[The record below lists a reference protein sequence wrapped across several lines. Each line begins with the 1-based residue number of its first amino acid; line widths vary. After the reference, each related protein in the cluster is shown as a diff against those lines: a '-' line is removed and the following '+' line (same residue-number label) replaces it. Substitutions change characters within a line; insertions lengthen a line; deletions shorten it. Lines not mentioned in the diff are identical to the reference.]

1 LGTGKIIIS
10 LDHGVVCHGLHFGCL
25 HLCRGR
31 RWHTVDVLD
40 KALQQMRRLRS
51 RSASAPAEAARDSRR
66 QHKTAEDITGGAGQH
81 ARPHSFPS
89 LRLPRESPACGAG
102 RRSPWRASP
111 CGPSFPRRRL
121 EQAGTRRQTSH
132 VRRSRTARRGS
143 NLTRCWIPA
152 PTPVAAGGSC
162 ASRRG
167 PTRPCPAPRRTQA
180 KGGHCRRRH
189 TAPMCAHRRSV
200 AGPQTS
206 KPALSLNWEVSQTSP
221 TNLSWPKIG
230 AESCRGRG
238 CIIH

>member
-1 LGTGKIIIS
+1 MGTGKIIIS

-66 QHKTAEDITGGAGQH
+66 QQKTAEDITGGAGQH

-143 NLTRCWIPA
+143 NLGGAGFPLCRLLRREG
-152 PTPVAAGGSC
+152 VALHVGGPHG
-162 ASRRG
+162 RV
-167 PTRPCPAPRRTQA
+167 PRRAQA
-180 KGGHCRRRH
+180 KGGHWRRRH
-189 TAPMCAHRRSV
+189 AARMCAHRRSV

-206 KPALSLNWEVSQTSP
+206 KPRCTLSP
-221 TNLSWPKIG
+221 
-230 AESCRGRG
+230 ES
-238 CIIH
+238 